1 MAEPVPSNM
10 RDNGVD
16 AVAEVNP
23 INIPKQNIA
32 VRKTLIREH
41 RIYSMKNFIVV
52 GWRKGVMT
60 CGHKY
65 KLNFYIKMSV
75 LLLTSGMFPFIPF
88 CFVSYEKV
96 QAMPARNENHLIDCI
111 GHVVGK
117 EDVINM
123 VTKSERGKNRLKCI
137 LFGNLV
143 DKVKKLLDK
152 AYGQPLVM
160 VTQLF
165 KPHLYLNEINIQ
177 NSFHVSRIYI
187 NPNFFDVVIFRD
199 SPMKEGDLC
208 SQGITHIQ
216 SRPPLSVSDEIN

>member
-1 MAEPVPSNM
+1 M
-10 RDNGVD
+10 
-16 AVAEVNP
+16 
-23 INIPKQNIA
+23 
-32 VRKTLIREH
+32 
-41 RIYSMKNFIVV
+41 
-52 GWRKGVMT
+52 
-60 CGHKY
+60 
-65 KLNFYIKMSV
+65 V
-75 LLLTSGMFPFIPF
+75 LQD
-88 CFVSYEKV
+88 ERV

-123 VTKSERGKNRLKCI
+123 VTKSERGYKLLAVYLKDLQKNRLKCI